1 VTYGEPLRPAPT
13 SWLETWAWFALWA
26 LLAGLIVLGLI
37 SFIVLLLVAV
47 IPVGIV
53 LILLAAS
60 SRARRSA
67 FGALTGV
74 GGLFLVVAYIQ
85 RDGPGTTCWHTAN
98 GGGCEEHLN
107 PLPWFVVGLAFVIGG
122 MVLNALYA
130 SAVQRRY
137 DLDLR
142 DRQVHP

>member
-1 VTYGEPLRPAPT
+1 VTDGEPLRPAPA

-37 SFIVLLLVAV
+37 SFVVLLMLAV
-47 IPVGIV
+47 IPLGIV

-67 FGALTGV
+67 FGALAGV

-85 RDGPGTTCWHTAN
+85 RDGPGATCWHTATS
-98 GGGCEEHLN
+98 GGCDEHLN
-107 PLPWFVVGLAFVIGG
+107 PWPWLLVGLAFVIGG
-122 MVLNALYA
+122 IVLNALYA
-130 SAVQRRY
+130 GAVRRRY
-137 DLDLR
+137 DLDLMG
-142 DRQVHP
+142 RQVHP